1 MRENI
6 KYFFSVNWIKTL
18 YFNFT
23 MFPLSVASKLPVYFY
38 GNVAF
43 RSLKGKITI
52 TAPIKRAMIGFGQ
65 SYEVFKSSKGTAELH
80 LDGQITFN
88 GYTQFGKDYL
98 VYVSENAKL
107 EFGNM
112 SSLGS
117 NGKILCYHKITLGD
131 YARIGFESQLMDTT
145 AHQMINTINQE
156 KFPMFSPIII
166 GNFNYISNRVTVLA
180 KTKTPDYCSI
190 ASNSLCLKDYTSL
203 GKNILLGGI
212 PANLIKENISR
223 DWANEM
229 VNMKKWLN
237 IN

>member
-1 MRENI
+1 MREKI

-18 YFNFT
+18 YFNFK
-23 MFPLSVASKLPVYFY
+23 MFPLSVALKLPVYFY
-38 GNVAF
+38 GKVSL
-43 RSLKGKITI
+43 RSLKGTITI
-52 TAPIKRAMIGFGQ
+52 TAPIQRAMIGFGQ
-65 SYEVFKSSKGTAELH
+65 SYEVFKSTKGTAELH

-88 GYTQFGKDYL
+88 GYTQFGKDCL
-98 VYVSENAKL
+98 VYVSGNAKL

-145 AHQMINTINQE
+145 AHQMINTNTKE
-156 KFPMFSPIII
+156 KYPMFSPIVI
-166 GNFNYISNRVTVLA
+166 GNFNYISNRVTILA

-190 ASNSLCLKDYTSL
+190 ASNSLCSKDYTSF
-203 GKNILLGGI
+203 GEKILIGGI
-212 PANLIKENISR
+212 PATLIKENISR

-229 VNMKKWLN
+229 KQMKKWLN
-237 IN
+237 IK